1 MAKMLKR
8 YTFWL
13 KAAIVFLFLTA
24 ALHSISF
31 FVAPK
36 IENEKDRQL
45 SDLLHNY
52 YHDMGAGFH
61 RTFFDL
67 FTALSACYP
76 LLCVLAGL
84 TLGYLLWKHI
94 EPALMRGIL
103 LINVFVFGICLVV
116 MIVFTFLPPI
126 IMTALIFINLVVAY
140 VLCPRDL
147 SEPRE

>member
-1 MAKMLKR
+1 MLKR
-8 YTFWL
+8 YRFWL

-94 EPALMRGIL
+94 EPTLMRRIL
-103 LINVFVFGICLVV
+103 LINVFVFGICLIV
-116 MIVFTFLPPI
+116 MLVFTFLPPI